1 MSSDILLRARQSFR
15 ASRTVESLQ
24 KITVPEWGDDFALY
38 FWPVMSVEER
48 MAVRSHVKLGETRTL
63 ADITAT
69 AVTQIVKRARN
80 VHGILLFTDADRK
93 AFEDTDPTVLERIS
107 SEMGFGADVTIEAAE
122 KN

>member
-1 MSSDILLRARQSFR
+1 MSGDILLRARQSFR
-15 ASRTVESLQ
+15 ASRTVETLQ
-24 KITVPEWGDDFALY
+24 KITVPEWDLELF

-69 AVTQIVKRARN
+69 AVTQVIKRARN
-80 VHGILLFTDADRK
+80 VHGTLLFTDADRR
-93 AFEDTDPTVLERIS
+93 ALEDTDPAVLERIS
-107 SEMGFGADVTIEAAE
+107 SEMGYGTEVTLEAAE